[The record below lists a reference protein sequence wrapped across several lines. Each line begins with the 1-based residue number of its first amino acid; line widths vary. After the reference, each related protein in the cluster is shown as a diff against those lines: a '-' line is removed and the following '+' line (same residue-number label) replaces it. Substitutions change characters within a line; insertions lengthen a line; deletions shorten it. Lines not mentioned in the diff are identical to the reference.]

1 MKKLMHTI
9 YCTVINY
16 SNPVTNLET
25 GCKEIA
31 IRTELFGFIIKRTY
45 KAV

>member
-9 YCTVINY
+9 YCTVINQ
-16 SNPVTNLET
+16 SNPVTDIET
-25 GCKEIA
+25 GHKEIS

-45 KAV
+45 KTI